1 MPGSHTQ
8 WTMNACVQLIAE
20 LRSNATNYQQHPD
33 VWVHLQMTVHSGL
46 QPSCMYQGAEYSR
59 LCMLC
64 PVFWW
69 IECTNT
75 SLAPLHFGVIC
86 YVDLTGTMVFIKF
99 IERFVWAFTLE
110 NEGKGKLIKGPL
122 YGGKF
127 WWLVC
132 FRVNGLAVSLLVSCE
147 WPLMSVQVSPF
158 ALAFGVSYF
167 FFFIF
172 IPGRT
177 LPSFFWFLFVLW
189 YKATLNPHKFM
200 CLRGVL
206 CDWWNDK

>member
-1 MPGSHTQ
+1 MTFENLLEKLNSYSHYLTSFPFSIPLLPSFSSLLGYSYNSLRMPGSHTQ

-46 QPSCMYQGAEYSR
+46 QPSCMYQGAEYSS

-122 YGGKF
+122 YGGKS

-132 FRVNGLAVSLLVSCE
+132 FRVNGLVVSWLVSCE
-147 WPLMSVQVSPF
+147 WPLMSVQVSP
-158 ALAFGVSYF
+158 L
-167 FFFIF
+167 
-172 IPGRT
+172 
-177 LPSFFWFLFVLW
+177 
-189 YKATLNPHKFM
+189 H
-200 CLRGVL
+200 
-206 CDWWNDK
+206 

>member
-1 MPGSHTQ
+1 MQQTTNNIQMCEYTFRWLCTLAFSQ
-8 WTMNACVQLIAE
+8 AACTREQSIAVSVCCA
-20 LRSNATNYQQHPD
+20 LCSQDRMY
-33 VWVHLQMTVHSGL
+33 MT
-46 QPSCMYQGAEYSR
+46 P
-59 LCMLC
+59 
-64 PVFWW
+64 
-69 IECTNT
+69 TNT

-86 YVDLTGTMVFIKF
+86 YIDLVTGTMVFIKF

-122 YGGKF
+122 YGGKS

-158 ALAFGVSYF
+158 ALAFGASYF

-177 LPSFFWFLFVLW
+177 LPSFFWF
-189 YKATLNPHKFM
+189 
-200 CLRGVL
+200 
-206 CDWWNDK
+206 